1 MTGRRPAALRRGWTF
16 AGPRG
21 TERSSV
27 VLQGRLFVTRRTIL
41 LAAASLGAMS
51 LSAAP
56 ASADEGMWTFDGF
69 PAEQVRETYGW
80 APDQAWLDH
89 VRNSA
94 VRLTGG
100 CSASFVSPDGLI
112 LTNHHCIASCL
123 YDNSTDAMDYL
134 DEGFT
139 ASRREDE
146 LPCPGQQ
153 AEVVTAIADV
163 TAQVMD
169 AIGESTG
176 EALTKARDAK
186 IAELESAGCTDQET
200 TRCQVVT
207 LFGGGQYKLYTY
219 RKYSDVRLAWAPED
233 RAATFGGDP
242 DNFNFPRYSLDASF
256 LRAYENGKPVETPN
270 HLEWNPRAPEEGEIT
285 FVVGNPG
292 STSRLFTQ
300 SQLAFER
307 EVRLPITV
315 ATMSEL
321 RGRLIRAMDESP
333 EKAREG
339 LDLLFGVENSLKV
352 YIGRMKALNDPAFTG
367 KLAAAEEEL
376 KAKSAGNAEI
386 GNPWG
391 TVEEAM
397 DAYRR
402 LYLPLRF
409 TQPSGDLY
417 GYAQTLVFAAQERA
431 KPNAERLPGY
441 TDSALP
447 LTQKRLLDE
456 RPVYPWV
463 DELMMEW
470 SLSKAREYLGVD
482 DPDSKLLLGKESPEQ
497 LAERLVSGT
506 RLAEPAY
513 RKQLWEGGLAAIEA
527 SDDPMIRYA
536 LKLAPRQREL
546 KALSDAQYSGPLAAA
561 GAKLADARFAAYGDA
576 LYPDATFTL
585 RISYGQVKG
594 WTERGNEV
602 PIRTTMGGTFERAT
616 GNPPFDLAPA
626 FAANEARIDKDTTY
640 DFVTTNDIIGGNSGS
655 PVIDKAGTVIGT
667 AFDGNIHS
675 LGGNYGYDGT
685 LNRTVAVSTAAVQEA
700 LETIYPA
707 PALVQELAGE

>member
-1 MTGRRPAALRRGWTF
+1 M
-16 AGPRG
+16 
-21 TERSSV
+21 
-27 VLQGRLFVTRRTIL
+27 TRRTIL
-41 LAAASLGAMS
+41 LAAASLGALS
-51 LSAAP
+51 LSATQ

-80 APDQAWLDH
+80 APDQAWLDK

-100 CSASFVSPDGLI
+100 CSASFVSPEGLI
-112 LTNHHCIASCL
+112 LTNHHCVASCL

-134 DEGFT
+134 DAGFT

-153 AEVVTAIADV
+153 AEVVTAITDV

-256 LRAYENGKPVETPN
+256 LRAYENGEPVETPS
-270 HLEWNPRAPEEGEIT
+270 HLDWNPRAPEEGEIT

-307 EVRLPITV
+307 EVRLPVTV

-321 RGRLIRAMDESP
+321 RGRVIRAMDESP
-333 EKAREG
+333 DHAREG
-339 LDLLFGVENSLKV
+339 LDLLFGLENSLKV

-367 KLAAAEEEL
+367 KLAAAEQEL

-386 GNPWG
+386 GDPWG
-391 TVEEAM
+391 TVDQAM
-397 DAYRR
+397 DAYRA
-402 LYLPLRF
+402 LYFPLRF

-506 RLAEPAY
+506 RLADPAY
-513 RKQLWEGGLAAIEA
+513 RQQLWEGGLAAIEA
-527 SDDPMIRYA
+527 SDDPMIQYA

-561 GAKLADARFAAYGDA
+561 GARLADARFAAYGDA

-626 FAANEARIDKDTTY
+626 FAANEAKIDKNTTY

-707 PALVQELAGE
+707 PALVKELAGE